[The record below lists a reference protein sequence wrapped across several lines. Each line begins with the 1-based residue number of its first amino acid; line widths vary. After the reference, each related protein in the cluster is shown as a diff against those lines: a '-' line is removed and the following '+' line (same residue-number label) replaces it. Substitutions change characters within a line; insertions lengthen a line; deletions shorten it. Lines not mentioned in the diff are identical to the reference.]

1 MPKHES
7 NTRSDIRVVTLN
19 NLLQASG
26 LEEISLRG
34 QKLLYIALAQ
44 IWVNDS
50 QLFEYIISAK
60 EFASLKG
67 VQANHINEEAD
78 KLTNELMRA
87 S

>member
-19 NLLQASG
+19 NLLQA
-26 LEEISLRG
+26 
-34 QKLLYIALAQ
+34 Y
-44 IWVNDS
+44 
-50 QLFEYIISAK
+50 
-60 EFASLKG
+60 
-67 VQANHINEEAD
+67 HINEEAD